1 MDPLKDPPKTQGMK
15 SAEELIKN
23 MKAKE
28 QKQAFPKMK
37 RDVKKYARQKI
48 KEGPMKIRSKDDFK
62 DDS

>member
-1 MDPLKDPPKTQGMK
+1 MDPLKDPIKTQGMK
-15 SAEELIKN
+15 SAEELIKG

-28 QKQAFPKMK
+28 QKPAFPKMK

-48 KEGPMKIRSKDDFK
+48 KAGPMKIRSKDDFK